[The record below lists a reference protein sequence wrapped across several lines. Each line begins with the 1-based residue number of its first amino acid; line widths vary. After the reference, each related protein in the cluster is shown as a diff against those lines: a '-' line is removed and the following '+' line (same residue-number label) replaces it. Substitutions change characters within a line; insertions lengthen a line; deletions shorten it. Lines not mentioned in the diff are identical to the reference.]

1 LRTGLHAWRSPDPA
15 RHRDE
20 QLELSHRQTQRTT
33 VGEHEPIA
41 GLISRSP
48 AYSVSALWGRP
59 ATFAT
64 VSRFALRQGCKVVIG
79 PQKNVKALRS
89 PRRRNILAP
98 MSFLSRSADPVLMSL
113 VEEAGRNVQR
123 SGLLLRDLLV
133 DYPEHATLASDLK
146 VCEQEG
152 DRITHDIIH
161 RLAAGRV
168 RAPFSAGDGYSL
180 ATALDDIV
188 DHAEQAAAQLGL
200 YGVEAPME
208 QSVEFADVLVGAG
221 EQIAQA
227 LRALRTGTE
236 LGPHLVEIHRLEN
249 EGDRL
254 QRDGVASLF
263 AGGIDPM
270 VVIRWKDIF
279 ESLEAAVDAC
289 ETVAH
294 VLEGI
299 TLKQRHGRG

>member
-1 LRTGLHAWRSPDPA
+1 
-15 RHRDE
+15 
-20 QLELSHRQTQRTT
+20 
-33 VGEHEPIA
+33 
-41 GLISRSP
+41 
-48 AYSVSALWGRP
+48 VSI
-59 ATFAT
+59 
-64 VSRFALRQGCKVVIG
+64 V
-79 PQKNVKALRS
+79 
-89 PRRRNILAP
+89 RRRV
-98 MSFLSRSADPVLMSL
+98 DGTLMAL

-123 SGLLLRDLLV
+123 SGLLLHDLLV
-133 DYPEHATLASDLK
+133 DYPERAVLAQDLK

-161 RLAAGRV
+161 RLADGHV
-168 RAPFSAGDGYSL
+168 RAPFGRRDGYAL

-188 DHAEQAAAQLGL
+188 DQSEHAAAQLGL

-208 QSVEFADVLVGAG
+208 QAVEFSDVLVGAG
-221 EQIAQA
+221 EQIA
-227 LRALRTGTE
+227 RALRSLRTGSD
-236 LGPHLVEIHRLEN
+236 LAPYLVEIHRLEN

-254 QRDGVASLF
+254 QRDAVASLF

-299 TLKQRHGRG
+299 TLKQRRSR

>member
-1 LRTGLHAWRSPDPA
+1 
-15 RHRDE
+15 
-20 QLELSHRQTQRTT
+20 
-33 VGEHEPIA
+33 
-41 GLISRSP
+41 
-48 AYSVSALWGRP
+48 
-59 ATFAT
+59 
-64 VSRFALRQGCKVVIG
+64 
-79 PQKNVKALRS
+79 
-89 PRRRNILAP
+89 
-98 MSFLSRSADPVLMSL
+98 MSFLRPAVDSTLMAL

-123 SGLLLRDLLV
+123 SSLLLHDLLV
-133 DYPEHATLASDLK
+133 EYPERATLAQDLK
-146 VCEQEG
+146 VCEREG

-161 RLAAGRV
+161 RLTGGRRV
-168 RAPFSAGDGYSL
+168 RAPFDASDGYAL

-188 DHAEQAAAQLGL
+188 DHSEQAAAQLGL

-208 QSVEFADVLVGAG
+208 QAVEFTRVLVGAG

-227 LRALRTGTE
+227 LRCLRTGTE
-236 LGPHLVEIHRLEN
+236 LAPHLVEIHRLEN

-279 ESLEAAVDAC
+279 ESLEAAVDGC

-299 TLKQRHGRG
+299 TLKQRRRRR

>member
-1 LRTGLHAWRSPDPA
+1 
-15 RHRDE
+15 
-20 QLELSHRQTQRTT
+20 
-33 VGEHEPIA
+33 
-41 GLISRSP
+41 
-48 AYSVSALWGRP
+48 
-59 ATFAT
+59 
-64 VSRFALRQGCKVVIG
+64 
-79 PQKNVKALRS
+79 
-89 PRRRNILAP
+89 
-98 MSFLSRSADPVLMSL
+98 MSL
-113 VEEAGRNVQR
+113 LEEAGRNVQR
-123 SGLLLRDLLV
+123 CGRLLRDLLQ
-133 DYPEHATLASDLK
+133 DYPEHATVANDVK

-161 RLAAGRV
+161 RLATRHG
-168 RAPFSAGDGYSL
+168 RAPLAAGDGHAL

-188 DHAEQAAAQLGL
+188 DHSEHVAAQLGL
-200 YGVEAPME
+200 YSVEAPME
-208 QSVEFADVLVGAG
+208 QAIEFADVLVGAG

-227 LRALRTGTE
+227 LRCLRTGSE

-249 EGDRL
+249 EGDRV
-254 QRDGVASLF
+254 QRDALASLF

-299 TLKQRHGRG
+299 SLKRRRF

>member
-1 LRTGLHAWRSPDPA
+1 VKC
-15 RHRDE
+15 RHR
-20 QLELSHRQTQRTT
+20 LASL
-33 VGEHEPIA
+33 
-41 GLISRSP
+41 
-48 AYSVSALWGRP
+48 
-59 ATFAT
+59 
-64 VSRFALRQGCKVVIG
+64 
-79 PQKNVKALRS
+79 
-89 PRRRNILAP
+89 NILAP
-98 MSFLSRSADPVLMSL
+98 MSFLRRGVDPLLMSL

-133 DYPEHATLASDLK
+133 DYPEHATLAQDLK

-161 RLAAGRV
+161 RLAGGRV
-168 RAPFSAGDGYSL
+168 RAPFAAGDGYAL

-188 DHAEQAAAQLGL
+188 DHSEQTAAQLGL
-200 YGVEAPME
+200 YRVEAPME
-208 QSVEFADVLVGAG
+208 QAVELADVLVCAG

-227 LRALRTGTE
+227 LRCLRTGT
-236 LGPHLVEIHRLEN
+236 GMSPYLVEIHRLEN

-299 TLKQRHGRG
+299 TLKRRGRGR

>member
-1 LRTGLHAWRSPDPA
+1 
-15 RHRDE
+15 
-20 QLELSHRQTQRTT
+20 
-33 VGEHEPIA
+33 
-41 GLISRSP
+41 
-48 AYSVSALWGRP
+48 
-59 ATFAT
+59 
-64 VSRFALRQGCKVVIG
+64 
-79 PQKNVKALRS
+79 
-89 PRRRNILAP
+89 
-98 MSFLSRSADPVLMSL
+98 MSFLRPALDAELMAL
-113 VEEAGRNVQR
+113 VEESGRNVQR

-133 DYPEHATLASDLK
+133 DYPEHKTIAQDLK

-161 RLAAGRV
+161 RLAGRGRV
-168 RAPFSAGDGYSL
+168 RAPFDTGDGYLL
-180 ATALDDIV
+180 ATTLDDVV
-188 DHAEQAAAQLGL
+188 DHSEQVAAQLSL

-208 QSVEFADVLVGAG
+208 QAVEFTEVLVGAG

-227 LRALRTGTE
+227 LRCLRTGTE

-289 ETVAH
+289 EKVAH

-299 TLKQRHGRG
+299 TLKQRRR

>member
-1 LRTGLHAWRSPDPA
+1 
-15 RHRDE
+15 
-20 QLELSHRQTQRTT
+20 
-33 VGEHEPIA
+33 
-41 GLISRSP
+41 
-48 AYSVSALWGRP
+48 
-59 ATFAT
+59 
-64 VSRFALRQGCKVVIG
+64 
-79 PQKNVKALRS
+79 
-89 PRRRNILAP
+89 
-98 MSFLSRSADPVLMSL
+98 MSFLRRGIDSTLMAL

-123 SGLLLRDLLV
+123 SSLLLHDLLLE
-133 DYPEHATLASDLK
+133 YPERATLAQDLK
-146 VCEQEG
+146 VCEREG

-161 RLAAGRV
+161 RLTAGRRV
-168 RAPFSAGDGYSL
+168 SAPFDASDGYAL

-188 DHAEQAAAQLGL
+188 DHSEQAAAQLGL

-208 QSVEFADVLVGAG
+208 QAVDFTRVLLGAG
-221 EQIAQA
+221 EQIGQA
-227 LRALRTGTE
+227 LRCLRTGAE
-236 LGPHLVEIHRLEN
+236 LAPHLVEIHRLEN

-299 TLKQRHGRG
+299 TLKQRGRRR

>member
-1 LRTGLHAWRSPDPA
+1 M
-15 RHRDE
+15 
-20 QLELSHRQTQRTT
+20 
-33 VGEHEPIA
+33 
-41 GLISRSP
+41 
-48 AYSVSALWGRP
+48 
-59 ATFAT
+59 TF
-64 VSRFALRQGCKVVIG
+64 L
-79 PQKNVKALRS
+79 
-89 PRRRNILAP
+89 RRRIDTTLTG
-98 MSFLSRSADPVLMSL
+98 L

-123 SGLLLRDLLV
+123 SALLLHDLLV
-133 DYPEHATLASDLK
+133 EYPERAALAQDLK
-146 VCEQEG
+146 ACEQEG

-161 RLAAGRV
+161 RLATGRV
-168 RAPFSAGDGYSL
+168 RAPFAAGDGYVL

-188 DHAEQAAAQLGL
+188 DHSEQVAAQLGL

-208 QSVEFADVLVGAG
+208 QAVAFTEVLVGAA

-227 LRALRTGTE
+227 LRSLRSGTE
-236 LGPHLVEIHRLEN
+236 LAPHLVEIHRLEN

-299 TLKQRHGRG
+299 TLKQGRRRLG

>member
-1 LRTGLHAWRSPDPA
+1 
-15 RHRDE
+15 
-20 QLELSHRQTQRTT
+20 
-33 VGEHEPIA
+33 
-41 GLISRSP
+41 
-48 AYSVSALWGRP
+48 
-59 ATFAT
+59 
-64 VSRFALRQGCKVVIG
+64 
-79 PQKNVKALRS
+79 
-89 PRRRNILAP
+89 
-98 MSFLSRSADPVLMSL
+98 MSL

-123 SGLLLRDLLV
+123 CGLLLHDLLV
-133 DYPEHATLASDLK
+133 DYPERAVLAQDLK

-152 DRITHDIIH
+152 DRSTHDIFH
-161 RLAAGRV
+161 RLATNHV
-168 RAPFSAGDGYSL
+168 RAPFGRRDGYAL

-188 DHAEQAAAQLGL
+188 DQSEQVAAQLGL

-208 QSVEFADVLVGAG
+208 QAVEFTDVLVGAG
-221 EQIAQA
+221 EQIARA
-227 LRALRTGTE
+227 LRSLRTGTE
-236 LGPHLVEIHRLEN
+236 LAPYLVEIHRLEN

-254 QRDGVASLF
+254 QRDAVASLF

-299 TLKQRHGRG
+299 TLKQRRGR